1 MSKPL
6 FCFTGLTIVAAMT
19 GYIVTP
25 FSVTAETIFEGY
37 NETMSGPEPFKLHA
51 EHPALELVNTLDM
64 RFSGE
69 TIELIPTYKDLL
81 RLCTQLNL
89 LSAQQAGRLAR
100 NVDEKTAQRVLA
112 STVEL
117 REALAAVLYS
127 RIDGSKVPAAEV
139 EKLERH
145 FQSAAVHRRLLAG
158 ASHWYWSWSGAERK
172 AEIPLWILAQAA
184 TDLLV
189 SSDAE
194 LIKDCGDPTCRWL
207 FLDISKN
214 HTRRWCD
221 MKTCG
226 NRMKARR
233 HQARYQGVS

>member
-1 MSKPL
+1 
-6 FCFTGLTIVAAMT
+6 MT
-19 GYIVTP
+19 GYIVTL
-25 FSVTAETIFEGY
+25 FLVTSETIFEGY
-37 NETMSGPEPFKLHA
+37 NQTMSGPEPFKLHA

-81 RLCTQLNL
+81 RLVMQLKL
-89 LSAQQAGRLAR
+89 LTAEQSRRLAR
-100 NVDEKTAQRVLA
+100 TVDEKTAQRVLA
-112 STVEL
+112 STIEL

-127 RIDGSKVPAAEV
+127 RIDGGKLPAAEV
-139 EKLERH
+139 EILERH
-145 FQSAAVHRRLLAG
+145 FQTAALHRRLLAG
-158 ASHWYWSWSGAERK
+158 ESHWYWSWSGVERN
-172 AEIPLWILAQAA
+172 AEIPLWMLAQAA
-184 TDLLV
+184 AELLV

-194 LIKDCGDPTCRWL
+194 FIKDCGDPTCRWL
-207 FLDISKN
+207 FLDTSKN

-233 HQARYQGVS
+233 HQARYQGAS